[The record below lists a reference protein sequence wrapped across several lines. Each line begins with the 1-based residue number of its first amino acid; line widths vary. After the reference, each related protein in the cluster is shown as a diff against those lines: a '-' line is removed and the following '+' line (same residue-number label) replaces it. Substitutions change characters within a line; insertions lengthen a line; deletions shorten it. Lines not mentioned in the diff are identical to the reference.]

1 MKNKRTSTQEGG
13 KDLKDVQNERFAQ
26 YDGRSDHSDLEK
38 DRLLQELQVHQFELE
53 MQNDELRRTNEELEM
68 QRIRFLG
75 IYELAPIGYFILDS
89 YGNIRD
95 VNSVGSKLLDIDKG
109 DILGRRFMTFIET
122 ANRNNFHLFFND
134 IINLH
139 ERRSCQMQFTSYSG
153 KTFFGQLEGIAIE
166 ATPSNTTTCYLA
178 VIDISERIEAVAK
191 LEETK
196 ERLELALEASDAG
209 TWEYDYETGKIFL
222 NDSNYHICGIDD
234 TTYTGEY
241 QNFLNVV
248 HPNER
253 YTVDQHLR
261 TCINDEKEVNI
272 EFTIVRHGQECY
284 VSMRGH
290 LIRRPENV
298 KRFVGTIMDI
308 SEKKRFETEAQQLKV
323 EQQRNISK
331 AIITTEA
338 IERKRISE
346 SLHAGVCQLLY
357 GIKLNIQQM
366 GSVKTLED
374 PLSNMS
380 KLVDLAIKET
390 RNIAFELAPS
400 ILNDFGL
407 PITIE
412 EICKR
417 LSTPGLSI
425 RSETK
430 GLNKRLGPSIE
441 TCVFRMI
448 QDLINNA
455 IKHSGA
461 DEILVKVRKG
471 HALEI
476 TVADNGRGF
485 DPESLSRNTQGTG
498 LRNVSSKAK
507 LYDGTVEVKSQPGEG
522 TCVKIILNKLTD

>member
-1 MKNKRTSTQEGG
+1 MKNKRTSTGESG
-13 KDLKDVQNERFAQ
+13 KELKDVPQDRLAP
-26 YDGRSDHSDLEK
+26 YVSRSDNNDLEK

-75 IYELAPIGYFILDS
+75 IYELAPIGYFILDNH
-89 YGNIRD
+89 GNIRD
-95 VNSVGSKLLDIDKG
+95 VNSAGSQLLDIDKA
-109 DILGRRFMTFIET
+109 DLLGRRFISFIEIT
-122 ANRNNFHLFFND
+122 DRDHFHRFFHD
-134 IINLH
+134 IIDRH
-139 ERRSCQMQFTSYSG
+139 EKRNCQIQFTSYSG
-153 KTFFGQLEGIAIE
+153 QTFFGQLEGTAIDGFLPRS
-166 ATPSNTTTCYLA
+166 ATCYLA

-209 TWEYDYETGKIFL
+209 TWEYDYATGKIFL
-222 NDSNYHICGIDD
+222 NDSSFGLCGIDNI
-234 TTYTGEY
+234 TYTGEY
-241 QNFLNVV
+241 HSFLDIV
-248 HPNER
+248 HSNDR
-253 YTVDQHLR
+253 YMVDQHLR
-261 TCINDEKEVNI
+261 TCINHEKEVDI
-272 EFTIVRHGQECY
+272 EFTIVRNKEKCH

-308 SEKKRFETEAQQLKV
+308 SEKKRLESEAQQLKV
-323 EQQRNISK
+323 EQQRNITK

-338 IERKRISE
+338 TERKRISE

-366 GSVKTLED
+366 GALKSPDD
-374 PLSNMS
+374 PLANMS

-417 LSTPGLSI
+417 LSTPRLTI

-430 GLNKRLGPSIE
+430 GLNKRLSSSLE

-461 DEILVKVRKG
+461 GEVVVKVNRG

-476 TVADNGRGF
+476 TVTDNGKGF
-485 DPESLSRNTQGTG
+485 DPESLTGNTQGTG

-507 LYDGTVEVKSQPGEG
+507 LYDGTVDVKSQPGKG
-522 TCVKIILNKLTD
+522 TCVKIVLNKLTD